1 MPVLPKF
8 QLKALWESGDLIT
21 QTTSWNLI
29 EACYNPDLV
38 AGVGITLSEVTTPSG
53 TTITINSTAGGG
65 GVTSFTATDG
75 PFISFTPN
83 TTQTGVA
90 TLTGTLSAT
99 GVPDATTFLR
109 GDNTWTNVAS
119 SLTFTNLTPTPQN
132 FPGNGAFDNIPT
144 GTNFTAQTFT
154 QMMNAMLYPVLNPSL
169 SNPSSAFNLIQS
181 GYHEA
186 AESIPTLNFSATFN
200 RGSISPAYGTSGF
213 RSGLPNTYNY
223 GGTGLPATVLST
235 SLSNAQSFGP
245 YIVLLGTQSWTN
257 TVSYDIGEQ
266 PLDNVG
272 NPYSTPLPAGTTAT
286 QTEFIYGVYPPFA
299 TTVAIG
305 TLTKQTLQSMTST
318 IQVTVVAE
326 SFGSPLNRQTI
337 DVPTAWSPITSAQF
351 FNTFSS
357 TWDPLLLTTFT
368 ISATTHVIQGN
379 VINYTRYT
387 NNVGFPRGALQIRM
401 IP

>member
-29 EACYNPDLV
+29 EACYNPDLI

-53 TTITINSTAGGG
+53 TTITINSSASTGT
-65 GVTSFTATDG
+65 VTSVSAL
-75 PFISFTPN
+75 N
-83 TTQTGVA
+83 TTFVTTNITNPTTTPVIQS
-90 TLTGTLSAT
+90 LLSAT
-99 GVPDATTFLR
+99 GVPSATTFLR
-109 GDNTWTNVAS
+109 GDNTWAS
-119 SLTFTNLTPTPQN
+119 LSGSLTYTNLTLTPQN
-132 FPGNGAFDNIPT
+132 FPGNGVFDNIPT
-144 GTNFTAQTFT
+144 GSNFVSQTFT
-154 QMMNAMLYPVLNPSL
+154 QMMDAMLYPVLNPTL
-169 SNPSSAFNLIQS
+169 INPSSAFNLTQS
-181 GYHEA
+181 GYHEV
-186 AESIPTLNFSATFN
+186 AEVIPTLNFLATFN

-223 GGTGLPATVLST
+223 GGTGLPATVSST

-245 YIVLLGTQSWTN
+245 YTVLIGTQSWTN

-266 PLDNVG
+266 PLDSVG
-272 NPYSTPLPAGTTAT
+272 NNFSTPLPASTTAT
-286 QTEFIYGVYPPFA
+286 DTEYIYGVYPPFA
-299 TTVAIG
+299 TSVTIG
-305 TLTKQTLQSMTST
+305 TLTKQGLQSMTST

-326 SFGSPLNRQTI
+326 TFATPLDRQTI
-337 DVPTAWSPITSAQF
+337 DVPTAWSAITSAQF

-368 ISATTHVIQGN
+368 TSAVTHTIQGN
-379 VINYTRYT
+379 VINYTRYE